1 MTLSV
6 TLILS
11 QSEALGQP
19 AGGLGKSL
27 FCFSLTLPMGEG
39 GALNI
44 IVKMDWK
51 ISLLFKANQG
61 KDKSKVVYFTRA
73 LYAELDDN
81 FHTVLCV
88 QTPNGAFHHR
98 RSQNADGIQCAC

>member
-1 MTLSV
+1 MSPSFC
-6 TLILS
+6 LS
-11 QSEALGQP
+11 QRHWDSQPEDLGRVYSAL
-19 AGGLGKSL
+19 ASL
-27 FCFSLTLPMGEG
+27 CQWGG